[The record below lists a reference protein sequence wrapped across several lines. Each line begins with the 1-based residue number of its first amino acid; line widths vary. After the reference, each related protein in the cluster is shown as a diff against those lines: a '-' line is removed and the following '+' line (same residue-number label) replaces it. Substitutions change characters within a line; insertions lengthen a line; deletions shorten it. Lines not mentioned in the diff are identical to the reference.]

1 MSGSKASKRTVNWDR
16 IFGGIAS
23 ATFALQLI
31 SIMILV
37 AAGIVFVMMI
47 SGLFYFFMT
56 NIDFLILLLLIV
68 AGLSFLIFIVLLG
81 FFLNTHIRI
90 RGFLI
95 GRGVGD
101 VDADSSATKT
111 ILGMFAISI
120 IFVLSAGVYSFYMIW
135 KYFLDPW
142 GVNFLT
148 SYGLV
153 GNFIYEWGILIV
165 FLAVGVIYVCIIM
178 QLLTAVVNRV
188 TDRLVKSAKK

>member
-1 MSGSKASKRTVNWDR
+1 MSGSKTSKRTVNWDR

-68 AGLSFLIFIVLLG
+68 GGLSFLIFVVLLG
-81 FFLNTHIRI
+81 FFLKTHIRI
-90 RGFLI
+90 RSFLV
-95 GRGVGD
+95 GRGVGN
-101 VDADSSATKT
+101 VDADSPATKT
-111 ILGMFAISI
+111 ILGLFAGSI
-120 IFVLSAGVYSFYMIW
+120 IFVLLAGVFSFYMIW

-178 QLLTAVVNRV
+178 QLLTTLINRV
-188 TDRLVKSAKK
+188 TDRLVKSTKD